1 MLEQNLEMTNS
12 VLNFFES
19 LPDMVK
25 TQVIESYFKKHQEK
39 LEEFIFYLECKE
51 RKENMELVGSD
62 KLFEVLKE
70 RL

>member
-1 MLEQNLEMTNS
+1 MLEQNLEITNS

-19 LPDMVK
+19 LPDIVK

-51 RKENMELVGSD
+51 RKENMELVGSNN
-62 KLFEVLKE
+62 LFDVLKE